1 MRGQAACGGGER
13 EKGER
18 GEREEGERGER
29 EEGERGEREREGGRK
44 ERLATHR
51 SGCNLY
57 PVFLFWVLGG
67 FQQLRGETDFWQKRR
82 REGRDA
88 GNKGWSEESPL
99 RETLQH
105 KHNHRKCACSVPQ
118 TQQGVPG
125 IACTHCGQLAGTWN
139 GSYFTQ

>member
-1 MRGQAACGGGER
+1 MRGQAACGG
-13 EKGER
+13 

-88 GNKGWSEESPL
+88 GNKYGVRNL
-99 RETLQH
+99 LQGKHCSINTIPGSVLALHH
-105 KHNHRKCACSVPQ
+105 KHSKEF
-118 TQQGVPG
+118 QG
-125 IACTHCGQLAGTWN
+125 
-139 GSYFTQ
+139 